1 MPLEQL
7 LAPLGLYF
15 ATYAVCVVSA
25 LIPVV
30 SAEVYLIG
38 VGATLSGG
46 ALVPIALVAALGQM
60 TGKACLYASGRGLLR
75 LPLRRSQG
83 RLERLHAMVEARKGR
98 TGALLFT
105 SALLGMP
112 PFYALSI
119 VSGMLRVH
127 IASFLLLGF
136 LGRAL
141 RFAAVILMP
150 QLVLRGH
157 P

>member
-1 MPLEQL
+1 
-7 LAPLGLYF
+7 
-15 ATYAVCVVSA
+15 
-25 LIPVV
+25 
-30 SAEVYLIG
+30 
-38 VGATLSGG
+38 
-46 ALVPIALVAALGQM
+46 
-60 TGKACLYASGRGLLR
+60 
-75 LPLRRSQG
+75 
-83 RLERLHAMVEARKGR
+83 
-98 TGALLFT
+98 
-105 SALLGMP
+105 MP